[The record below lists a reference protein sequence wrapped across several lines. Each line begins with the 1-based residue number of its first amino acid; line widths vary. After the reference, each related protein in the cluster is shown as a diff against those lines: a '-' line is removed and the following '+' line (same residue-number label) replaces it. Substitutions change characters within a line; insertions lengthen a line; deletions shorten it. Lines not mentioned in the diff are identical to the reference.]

1 MHDAMRDEMRRN
13 RTMACAM
20 LETAGFARGTCGK
33 NAHWQQEYGR
43 RRQKKTLMIVI
54 KVFDLEA
61 RPGIEPG
68 LTALQA
74 AT

>member
-1 MHDAMRDEMRRN
+1 MVETGGVVGLCVARMHTEDKN
-13 RTMACAM
+13 TGG
-20 LETAGFARGTCGK
+20 AGK
-33 NAHWQQEYGR
+33 
-43 RRQKKTLMIVI
+43 KKTLMIVI